1 MSPTNLTSRHDGR
14 KALSVDSPALRK
26 IIDGLSSRP
35 LVNDFDASE
44 LAAIFEALPELKFP
58 VTSAGHLLDQLA
70 GHRLVVHRIELDP
83 ARMAKYVPAHY
94 FPIWSYDNLIE
105 KMAEL
110 VRANR
115 PVVDTEAEVKALRR
129 QIPAL
134 KYPIKSANDLIQALG
149 TTRTYRF
156 LGGAV
161 DVKQAVSHIPDKLFP
176 IDSDKDL
183 DLKLAYLI
191 NRRPLIVGH
200 RQGGGTGTP

>member
-1 MSPTNLTSRHDGR
+1 MVSTRPNPSAHDAR
-14 KALSVDSPALRK
+14 ATMTVSSPALRK

-35 LVNDFDASE
+35 LVNDFDLSE
-44 LAAIFEALPELKFP
+44 LGPVFEALPQVSFP

-70 GHRLVVHRIELDP
+70 KSSLKVLDIEVDAARLVKHMP
-83 ARMAKYVPAHY
+83 AYY
-94 FPIWSYDNLIE
+94 FPVASYDNLVE

-115 PVVDTEAEVKALRR
+115 PEVDAEAEVKALRR
-129 QIPAL
+129 QLPAL
-134 KYPIKSANDLIQALG
+134 KYPLNSAQELVKALG

-161 DVKQAVSHIPDKLFP
+161 DVNQVVKHIPDKLFP
-176 IDSDKDL
+176 IRSDDDL
-183 DLKLAYLI
+183 NIKLTYLI

-200 RQGGGTGTP
+200 KPATKGP